1 MKTFSMTDIGRKR
14 EINQDYVFAT
24 DEMIGNLPNLLVV
37 ADGMGGHR
45 AGDFAS
51 RFTVEVLAEEV
62 QNSKETHPEQIL
74 GNAIQTANERLME
87 EAAKDSRLEGMGTT
101 LVAATILDHVLYF
114 ANVGDSRLYLINKE
128 IRQLSKDHSM
138 VEEMVRLGG
147 LTEEEA
153 KHHPDKNII
162 TRAMGVKDKV
172 EPDFFEYRLKGGDT
186 ILMCSD
192 GLTNMVDDD
201 EIFQIVKSA
210 RDIVEAVETLIQRA
224 NENGGSDNIG
234 IVLAQPYA
242 DEVSIW

>member
-24 DEMIGNLPNLLVV
+24 DETIGNLPNLLVV

-62 QNSKETHPEQIL
+62 QNSKEPHPEQIL